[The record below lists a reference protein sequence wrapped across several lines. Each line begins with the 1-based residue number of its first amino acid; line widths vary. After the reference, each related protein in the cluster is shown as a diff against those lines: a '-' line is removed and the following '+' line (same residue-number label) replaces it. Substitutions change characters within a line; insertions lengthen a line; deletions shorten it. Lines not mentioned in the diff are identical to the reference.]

1 MSKPIVPRTPKG
13 FRDFLPETMLRR
25 NYVIDAITDVFQRF
39 GFEPLD
45 TPILELSETLF
56 GKYGEDAEQLIF
68 SAQHGR
74 SSKDPLA
81 MRYDLT
87 VPLARVVAQYESELT
102 FPFKRYHIAPV
113 FRGERPQRGRYR
125 EFYQCD
131 ADIVGVAGVAADAE
145 VVTMMHRIL
154 DRLRFPQFTIKIN
167 HRKLLSAI
175 GEFSGVPDAQLPDLY
190 RSVDKFDKIGVD
202 GVRQELI
209 EREIQPDAVSRM
221 MDLLQAYVPGSG
233 NLNLID
239 DAIGDGDNGL
249 GDLRDLADLLS
260 DSDIPAINYDFDF
273 TMVRG
278 LGYYTGPIFET
289 VISQPNLGSV
299 TGGGRYD
306 ELVGM
311 FRKQSLPTTG
321 TSFGIERIIDLMNE
335 LDLYPA
341 NLGGTLVQVLV
352 TVFDRETRKISI
364 KIANQLRDAG
374 INTELYFEPR
384 KLGRQINYADK
395 KGIPIVAIAG
405 PDEIDAGAVKLRR
418 LARRRR
424 ANSGAGTNCGF
435 RDKNAPLARSVMVV
449 VWI

>member
-1 MSKPIVPRTPKG
+1 MSKTINPRTPKG

-25 NYVIDAITDVFQRF
+25 QYVVDAITDVFHRF

-45 TPILELSETLF
+45 TPILELRETLL
-56 GKYGEDAEQLIF
+56 GKYGEDAEKLIF

-87 VPLARVVAQYESELT
+87 VPLARVVAQYESELS

-131 ADIVGVAGVAADAE
+131 ADIVGVAGIEADAE
-145 VVTMMHRIL
+145 IVTMMHRIL
-154 DRLRFPQFTIKIN
+154 DRLKFPQFSIKIN
-167 HRKLLSAI
+167 HRKLLTAI
-175 GEFSGVPDAQLPDLY
+175 GEYSGLPDAQLPDLY
-190 RSVDKFDKIGVD
+190 RSVDKFDKIGAD

-209 EREIQPDAVSRM
+209 EREVQPDAVSRM
-221 MDLLQAYVPGSG
+221 MDLLQAYEPGSG
-233 NLNLID
+233 NLDFIS
-239 DAIGDGDNGL
+239 DAIGAGDNGL
-249 GDLRDLADLLS
+249 DDLRDLASLLS
-260 DSDIPAINYDFDF
+260 DSGIPARNYDFDF

-321 TSFGIERIIDLMNE
+321 TSFGIERIIDLMDE

-341 NLGGTLVQVLV
+341 HLGGTLVQVLV
-352 TVFDRETRKISI
+352 AVYSRETRKLSMNV
-364 KIANQLRDAG
+364 ANQLRDAG

-384 KLGRQINYADK
+384 KLGRQFSYADK
-395 KGIPIVAIAG
+395 KGIPIVALAG
-405 PDEIDAGAVKLRR
+405 PDEIDAGVVKLRR
-418 LARRRR
+418 LSDGEERRLSVPDL
-424 ANSGAGTNCGF
+424 AAAV
-435 RDKNAPLARSVMVV
+435 RDMLHTH
-449 VWI
+449 

>member
-1 MSKPIVPRTPKG
+1 MSKTINPRTPKG

-25 NYVIDAITDVFQRF
+25 QYVVDAITDVFHRF

-45 TPILELSETLF
+45 TPILELRETLL
-56 GKYGEDAEQLIF
+56 GKYGEDAEKLIF

-87 VPLARVVAQYESELT
+87 VPLARVVAQYESELS

-131 ADIVGVAGVAADAE
+131 ADIVGVAGIEADAE
-145 VVTMMHRIL
+145 IVTMMHRIL
-154 DRLRFPQFTIKIN
+154 DRLKFPQFAIKIN
-167 HRKLLSAI
+167 HRKLLTAI
-175 GEFSGVPDAQLPDLY
+175 GEYSGLPDAQLPDLY
-190 RSVDKFDKIGVD
+190 RSVDKFDKIGAD

-209 EREIQPDAVSRM
+209 EREVQPDAVSRM
-221 MDLLQAYVPGSG
+221 MDLLQAYEPGSG
-233 NLNLID
+233 NLDFIS
-239 DAIGDGDNGL
+239 DAIGAGDNGL
-249 GDLRDLADLLS
+249 DDLRDLASLLS
-260 DSDIPAINYDFDF
+260 DSGIPARNYDFDF

-321 TSFGIERIIDLMNE
+321 TSFGIERIIDLMDE

-341 NLGGTLVQVLV
+341 HLGGTLVQVLV
-352 TVFDRETRKISI
+352 AVYSRETRKPSMNV
-364 KIANQLRDAG
+364 ANQLRDAG

-384 KLGRQINYADK
+384 KLGRQFSYADK
-395 KGIPIVAIAG
+395 KGIPIVALAG
-405 PDEIDAGAVKLRR
+405 PDEIDAGVVKLRR
-418 LARRRR
+418 LSDGEERRLSVPDL
-424 ANSGAGTNCGF
+424 AAAV
-435 RDKNAPLARSVMVV
+435 RDMLHTH
-449 VWI
+449 